1 MAIIAAHNMGTL
13 TTVVIS
19 NINII
24 VLIAGTMKDRDI
36 CSLKKKLM
44 RFIIKKENNPGH
56 KNSRGLSLYIDNIKE
71 NAANDSTL
79 ENNKNLTASHIT
91 YAPSQLVTNMLLFY
105 ICYLLWAMQLPIYLV
120 IFMYY
125 VR

>member
-1 MAIIAAHNMGTL
+1 MIAAHNIGTL

-24 VLIAGTMKDRDI
+24 VLIAGTMKARDI
-36 CSLKKKLM
+36 CSLRKKLI
-44 RFIIKKENNPGH
+44 RFIIKKENKPGH
-56 KNSRGLSLYIDNIKE
+56 KNSRGLSLNIDNIKE

-79 ENNKNLTASHIT
+79 EKNKKRTASHIT
-91 YAPSQLVTNMLLFY
+91 YAPSQLVTNILLFY
-105 ICYLLWAMQLPIYLV
+105 ICYLLRAIQLPILLEY
-120 IFMYY
+120 FMYY